1 MPNKVTLWIK
11 PNHICKVLSYMALE
25 HVQQIA
31 EAWAVFSIIIFQ
43 VLVEFLKYNIAYVV
57 YVLVFWP

>member
-1 MPNKVTLWIK
+1 MD
-11 PNHICKVLSYMALE
+11 LSQCQGLGVAFY
-25 HVQQIA
+25 
-31 EAWAVFSIIIFQ
+31 FSIIIFQ

>member
-1 MPNKVTLWIK
+1 
-11 PNHICKVLSYMALE
+11 MALE